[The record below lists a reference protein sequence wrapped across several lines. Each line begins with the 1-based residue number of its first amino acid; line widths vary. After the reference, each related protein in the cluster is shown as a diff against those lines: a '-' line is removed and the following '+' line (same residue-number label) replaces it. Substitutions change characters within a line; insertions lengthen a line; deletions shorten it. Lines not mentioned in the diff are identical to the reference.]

1 MATTNVLAV
10 VVVFLAFSAIAMGG
24 PRRGGKQKLNR
35 LRDEVD
41 FLESELL

>member
-10 VVVFLAFSAIAMGG
+10 VVVFLAISAIAMGG
-24 PRRGGKQKLNR
+24 PRRRGKLNR